1 MRRYVQMLTSTW
13 DNNYLVALVKGITRR
28 FKNEDIGLHIFN
40 AYDEIYEK
48 DFYIARTKFSDILKE
63 SPEDSL
69 VRWYVFEAD
78 RYLNESTDDEE
89 YRYIHL

>member
-1 MRRYVQMLTSTW
+1 MRIATLARFN
-13 DNNYLVALVKGITRR
+13 DALEA
-28 FKNEDIGLHIFN
+28 F
-40 AYDEIYEK
+40 YEK

-63 SPEDSL
+63 NPEDSL

-78 RYLNESTDDEE
+78 RYLNENAEDDD